1 VVSKVADQEMSLV
14 DHLGELR
21 KRLIYTALA
30 FFVFIIIGF
39 VYTRDIYNFLIKDL
53 GKELTAIGPTEIL
66 WTHFMIAAVFGIILT
81 IPFAAYQVWAFVSP
95 ALKPSER
102 KKTIW
107 FIPALFFLFLLG
119 LCFGYFVILPIVL
132 KFLINLGEGMFN
144 VMFTAEKYFSF
155 VFNMTIPF
163 AVLFELPL
171 VIMFLTA
178 IGILNPMYLSKVRRY
193 AYFVLIVIAIC
204 ITPPDFISDFLVAIP
219 LLIVY
224 EISISVSK
232 ITYKRRMK
240 RMIQSQQE
248 FMNDSE

>member
-1 VVSKVADQEMSLV
+1 MTVI

-30 FFVFIIIGF
+30 FLVFIIVGF
-39 VYTRDIYNFLIKDL
+39 VYTKEIYHFLIKDL
-53 GKELTAIGPTEIL
+53 GQPLTAIGPSEIL
-66 WTHFMIAAVFGIILT
+66 WVHFMIAAVFAFILT
-81 IPFAAYQVWAFVSP
+81 IPFAAYQIWAFVSP
-95 ALKPSER
+95 ALKPQEKR
-102 KKTIW
+102 KTIW
-107 FIPALFFLFLLG
+107 FIPALFMLFLLG
-119 LCFGYFVILPIVL
+119 LAFGYFVILPIVL
-132 KFLINLGEGMFN
+132 KFLMNLGEDMFN

-178 IGILNPMYLSKVRRY
+178 IGILNPMYLAKVRRY
-193 AYFVLIVIAIC
+193 AYFILIIIAVC

-240 RMIQSQQE
+240 RMIQEQE
-248 FMNDSE
+248 DFTHNE